1 MAKVVTAEKKN
12 RQRDRGRSTIAY
24 AASIG
29 VRVSDTQALIE
40 RVEKGFTYGAFEN
53 LLGLLDLTS
62 TELADLLQIPRR
74 TLTRRKRAGRFV
86 TDESERL
93 LRLSRVLDAAVELFE
108 GDRNRA
114 VKWLRSPSRALNGEA
129 PLDMAKTEIGAH
141 EVENLIGRLE
151 YGVFS

>member
-1 MAKVVTAEKKN
+1 MEKVITAEKQN
-12 RQRDRGRSTIAY
+12 GQRDRGRSTIAY

-29 VRVSDTQALIE
+29 VRVSDTHALIE

-74 TLTRRKRAGRFV
+74 TLTRRKRAGRFP

-114 VKWLRSPSRALNGEA
+114 VKWLRSPNRALNGEA